1 MVTSDLAPDI
11 RLKHWRIRLEY
22 FPPIAFLGVLVSVVS
37 RFASFPNFRIALA
50 EIVMQTVGFT
60 LVYIFWIYV
69 ARALLY
75 FDKDRLSRVQI
86 MTIGAIGGLIMAV
99 SQSILSWVFDIPL
112 QTSFVM
118 RAIGNV
124 VVAAFWLPLQSVVV
138 GSFRRYARLKLEI
151 REEFLQQESV
161 QITRRRALE
170 EYRRRIEEDIQ
181 DKLKITTSEANKL
194 FASLNT
200 KGSDRLPGYLRVI
213 SDEYFRLTA
222 HKMDSQIKVREARF
236 SNTRSNFNEF
246 RAALLESVA
255 TRPLN
260 PVWFA
265 IVIVVT
271 ITVPLTAKAQYLLI
285 PQIALATGLS
295 AFLIQFLLLKS
306 FKYIDNYQRLATFV
320 ATIASTGLPII
331 LAHLIPNNDP
341 SLGNHIAYFV
351 VVITVTFLG
360 HIAQAGILKEDELR
374 ERSLK
379 ELMMF
384 KDSEKEQ
391 NAEFSKITRDWAKY
405 IHGNYTTKLESA
417 ALAIETAI
425 SAEDLE
431 ATELAIKEV
440 ERTLK
445 GEAIRSI
452 STPEILIDE
461 VRERCLNWQGLIEI
475 DIDNTVGSEIKV
487 AASVKA
493 VGDCVEEAIL
503 NAVRHGDCSTIGIQ
517 VSEKLSSV
525 CVVISNDGKGFSGNP
540 KGFGSSIFE
549 EATGGDWKLWRDERN
564 QSTILEL
571 NFAKS

>member
-1 MVTSDLAPDI
+1 M
-11 RLKHWRIRLEY
+11 K
-22 FPPIAFLGVLVSVVS
+22 
-37 RFASFPNFRIALA
+37 
-50 EIVMQTVGFT
+50 
-60 LVYIFWIYV
+60 
-69 ARALLY
+69 
-75 FDKDRLSRVQI
+75 
-86 MTIGAIGGLIMAV
+86 
-99 SQSILSWVFDIPL
+99 
-112 QTSFVM
+112 
-118 RAIGNV
+118 
-124 VVAAFWLPLQSVVV
+124 
-138 GSFRRYARLKLEI
+138 
-151 REEFLQQESV
+151 
-161 QITRRRALE
+161 
-170 EYRRRIEEDIQ
+170 
-181 DKLKITTSEANKL
+181 
-194 FASLNT
+194 
-200 KGSDRLPGYLRVI
+200 
-213 SDEYFRLTA
+213 
-222 HKMDSQIKVREARF
+222 
-236 SNTRSNFNEF
+236 SNFHEF

-285 PQIALATGLS
+285 PQIVLATGLS
-295 AFLIQFLLLKS
+295 AFLIQLLLLKS
-306 FKYIDNYQRLATFV
+306 FKYIDNYQRLATVV

-331 LAHLIPNNDP
+331 LAHMIPNNYP

-379 ELMMF
+379 ELMKF

-445 GEAIRSI
+445 GESVRSI
-452 STPEILIDE
+452 SSPEILIDE

-475 DIDNTVGSEIKV
+475 NIDNTVGSEIKV
-487 AASVKA
+487 AASVKD

-517 VSEKLSSV
+517 VFEKMSSV
-525 CVVISNDGKGFSGNP
+525 CVVISNDGKGFSGKP